1 MLLTERYK
9 DDIVGTFCCF
19 DRLIFQGCLN
29 PVGNTDGMTAFF
41 HQKNMRIFDYP
52 LYAEQWTKQI
62 RDHIKKVAHDNAIV
76 FEKQPNKK
84 KRKESIVSTIIK
96 KRGDHP
102 GIVCIIPAME
112 LCPTFKPWH
121 DKNTHKTYFRHDQ
134 SKCMHYYFYFIHETL
149 GLCYVRVP
157 TWPPF
162 RLHVYCNGHSWF
174 ASILE
179 ENTITYSLHDN
190 LFTAIGDCDKAQSL
204 ADSLSVAKLHEFLES
219 FAQTYCPVQS
229 WFNAQYHWTIMQA
242 EYAMDIIFKD
252 RQKLSIVYD
261 SLIRAAVHTVKPD
274 HIATFLGRKLNGNY
288 QGEAGNYFNTRIQGT
303 CIRHSMGPAAIKMYD
318 KLYALRIECT
328 TNDVSFFK
336 HFRTVNHAN
345 GTLSSK
351 VAPMKKNIYSLPA
364 LMEKMKSANTRYLHF
379 ISDILDPTVGIN
391 KLNKLSTPVIDNN
404 HPYKGFNMFDE
415 KDDLILRSIARGDFL
430 IGGFDNKNLRRFLGG
445 YSPNK
450 ISRVLKRLRLHGLI
464 RKIGKT
470 YRYYITELGR
480 QVILMGLK
488 LKELV
493 IIPGLAQCQ
502 HC

>member
-1 MLLTERYK
+1 
-9 DDIVGTFCCF
+9 
-19 DRLIFQGCLN
+19 
-29 PVGNTDGMTAFF
+29 
-41 HQKNMRIFDYP
+41 
-52 LYAEQWTKQI
+52 
-62 RDHIKKVAHDNAIV
+62 
-76 FEKQPNKK
+76 
-84 KRKESIVSTIIK
+84 
-96 KRGDHP
+96 
-102 GIVCIIPAME
+102 
-112 LCPTFKPWH
+112 
-121 DKNTHKTYFRHDQ
+121 
-134 SKCMHYYFYFIHETL
+134 
-149 GLCYVRVP
+149 
-157 TWPPF
+157 
-162 RLHVYCNGHSWF
+162 
-174 ASILE
+174 
-179 ENTITYSLHDN
+179 
-190 LFTAIGDCDKAQSL
+190 
-204 ADSLSVAKLHEFLES
+204 
-219 FAQTYCPVQS
+219 
-229 WFNAQYHWTIMQA
+229 MQA

-288 QGEAGNYFNTRIQGT
+288 QGEAGNYFTTRIQGT
-303 CIRHSMGPAAIKMYD
+303 CIRHAMGPSAIKMYD
-318 KLYALRIECT
+318 KFCALRIECT

-364 LMEKMKSANTRYLHF
+364 LMEKMKSADTRYLHF

-480 QVILMGLK
+480 QVILMGQK